1 VEPSTV
7 VLSRASSAFSRW
19 LMLGVVAA
27 GIALTAHPVRVKL
40 SGPVAAPALP
50 IVHAV
55 SPSMPVIPSVFQ
67 QEAAMSDRQLLD
79 RWNPLVQEAAGRFHV
94 PAEWIRA
101 VMQRE
106 SGGRTMLAE
115 GLPIVSDAGAM
126 GIMQVMPDTY
136 SEMAR
141 EYGLGSDPFDP
152 RDNVFAAAGYL
163 RWLHGKYGYPAM
175 FAAYN
180 DGPGNFEFHTQD
192 GSLPVETKNY
202 VKAIAGEAGLAAI
215 TKPAITNVEL
225 TRPDGSKVTVEAAQ
239 VTAVRAVLPGEYGPS
254 VQAVVTMGRI
264 RQAVTE
270 DVAAVTQSLRRLGA
284 HV

>member
-1 VEPSTV
+1 M
-7 VLSRASSAFSRW
+7 LS
-19 LMLGVVAA
+19 VVAT
-27 GIALTAHPVRVKL
+27 ALALIAHPVRVEL
-40 SGPVAAPALP
+40 SEPAIGPSSPV
-50 IVHAV
+50 VQTV
-55 SPSMPVIPSVFQ
+55 SPSKPAAPTLFQ
-67 QEAAMSDRQLLD
+67 QEAAMSDRQLLE
-79 RWNPLVQEAAGRFHV
+79 RWKPLVQEAAGRFHV
-94 PAEWIRA
+94 PPEWISA

-141 EYGLGSDPFDP
+141 QYGLGNDPFNP

-180 DGPGNFEFHTQD
+180 DGPGNFEFHAQD

-202 VKAIAGEAGLAAI
+202 VKAIAGDAGLAAI

-225 TRPDGSKVTVEAAQ
+225 TRPDGSKVNVEPAQ
-239 VTAVRAVLPGEYGPS
+239 VTAVRAALPGEYGPS
-254 VQAVVTMGRI
+254 VQSVITMGRA

-284 HV
+284 RL